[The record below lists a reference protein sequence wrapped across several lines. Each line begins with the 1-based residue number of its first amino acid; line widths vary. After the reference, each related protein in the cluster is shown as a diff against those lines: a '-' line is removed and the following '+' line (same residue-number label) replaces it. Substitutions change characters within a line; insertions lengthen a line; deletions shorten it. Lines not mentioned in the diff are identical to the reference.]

1 MDRQAT
7 IDLYASVMDEIRRRG
22 DALNY
27 LGSGGFAGLPSIIA
41 AEVCYLQLRLT
52 CELIAIACL
61 VAHGDIEGSR
71 TGRMQKAYE
80 ADWTMNN
87 LERLHPEFYPKPT
100 KQIKDAAGKVT
111 RTEDITTGFLTKND
125 LIKLY
130 HECASFLHRGTLKSV
145 LSDKVREP
153 NFDAINRRFGQI
165 VTLLN
170 HHQIQLID
178 PDLQLW
184 ALMKGEDGKSHA
196 WIFGKAPRP

>member
-22 DALNY
+22 DALNS

-87 LERLHPEFYPKPT
+87 LERLHPEIPSRQNK
-100 KQIKDAAGKVT
+100 
-111 RTEDITTGFLTKND
+111 
-125 LIKLY
+125 
-130 HECASFLHRGTLKSV
+130 
-145 LSDKVREP
+145 
-153 NFDAINRRFGQI
+153 
-165 VTLLN
+165 
-170 HHQIQLID
+170 
-178 PDLQLW
+178 
-184 ALMKGEDGKSHA
+184 
-196 WIFGKAPRP
+196 